1 MEGVP
6 KPSSNSSDTNASNL
20 PGLAASP
27 YLVYNYV

>member
-1 MEGVP
+1 MEGIP
-6 KPSSNSSDTNASNL
+6 SPSSDSTDVNAPNL